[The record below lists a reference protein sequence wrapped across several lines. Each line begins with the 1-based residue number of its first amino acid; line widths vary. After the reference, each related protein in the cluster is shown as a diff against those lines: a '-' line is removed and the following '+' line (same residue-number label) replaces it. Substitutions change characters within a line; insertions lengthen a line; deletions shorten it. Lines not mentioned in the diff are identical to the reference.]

1 MLVFDFCEDT
11 SLEAY
16 NDLYKKIETL
26 DISVLVNNV
35 GIALPTE
42 RSPVQVYREI
52 AANCYPVVLLT
63 QQLVGKF
70 EERFSK
76 NKNRSIIINLSSQ
89 AALMPMPHFKNYS
102 ATKVFDDFFSKG
114 LFYEMRAKGV
124 DVLSVQPGMVATAMT
139 RRKED
144 IYKMIITPEDCARGA
159 LDKATGFQVYGG
171 TAHEIMGLVAK
182 CLVVDLLPTTLA
194 LKLGAIA
201 GKKFVDEQTKL
212 FKDKKE

>member
-102 ATKVFDDFFSKG
+102 ATKVFDDFFSKSARKSIVNCHHLPVHLG
-114 LFYEMRAKGV
+114 DAK
-124 DVLSVQPGMVATAMT
+124 QVA
-139 RRKED
+139 
-144 IYKMIITPEDCARGA
+144 
-159 LDKATGFQVYGG
+159 
-171 TAHEIMGLVAK
+171 
-182 CLVVDLLPTTLA
+182 TLA
-194 LKLGAIA
+194 LENSGS
-201 GKKFVDEQTKL
+201 
-212 FKDKKE
+212 